1 MSESVSLAK
10 KAQTVLENAVDGAIG
25 KVPIRGNNRNGLVTD
40 ENDDEERD
48 SNSDLTWKNMEIAR
62 VILDKQCY

>member
-10 KAQTVLENAVDGAIG
+10 KAQLVLENAVDGAIG

-40 ENDDEERD
+40 ENDDEEGD
-48 SNSDLTWKNMEIAR
+48 SNLDLTWKNLEISR

>member
-10 KAQTVLENAVDGAIG
+10 KAQLVLENVVDGAIG

-40 ENDDEERD
+40 ENDDEEGD
-48 SNSDLTWKNMEIAR
+48 SNLDLTWKNLEIAR
-62 VILDKQCY
+62 VILDI